1 MQKFKCKTPNKPQGY
16 GKSHIFNKVKN
27 ASQLVSFLTSNIG
40 FQICV
45 TYVIPTLHVII
56 STPTLISDTRHGIPT
71 HVNQKGKNS

>member
-1 MQKFKCKTPNKPQGY
+1 MQKFKCKTPNKPQGH
-16 GKSHIFNKVKN
+16 GNSHIFNKIKN

-56 STPTLISDTRHGIPT
+56 STPTLISDTQHGVTT